1 MYFVFDLEDKAA
13 GVDEEDLIS
22 RTFPTS
28 LSQGDEKLEHK
39 SDQWYSWTAKWSQCK
54 DINSV
59 DDTGHENCGRESNP
73 ERKTSSSFII
83 PCSFRNYLFP
93 TYKSPSNFSK
103 CTTSTK
109 TSLKRSRPSTTR
121 KSFTINELL
130 GESQV
135 GSLVIRPDGVDMTK
149 DKASCLDKLPRGGAV
164 ATGSC
169 LPNGFISWFPDD
181 GLLEIKVV
189 GLGGI

>member
-1 MYFVFDLEDKAA
+1 MYFISILGDKAA

-28 LSQGDEKLEHK
+28 LSQGDERLEHK
-39 SDQWYSWTAKWSQCK
+39 SDQWTAKWSQCK

-59 DDTGHENCGRESNP
+59 DDTGHENCGRGSNP

-130 GESQV
+130 CESQV
-135 GSLVIRPDGVDMTK
+135 GSLIIRPDGVDMTK

-181 GLLEIKVV
+181 GLLEIKFV